1 MQRMASNWRETDLS
15 MQKLIVKLYFEGK
28 FFYQIVQDCRQN
40 LFAKRTPCN
49 EL

>member
-15 MQKLIVKLYFEGK
+15 MQKLIVK